1 MHEVERAV
9 REANIV
15 ENIVNFLR
23 GNVAANGSF
32 DQIADLS
39 GFLNARSTLRAN
51 MQNELP
57 VIAIG
62 EKVLAKPRHK
72 QKCREA
78 NQQESRNEYRP
89 PVDRGGEQ

>member
-9 REANIV
+9 REANVV

-39 GFLNARSTLRAN
+39 GLLNARSTLRAN

-57 VIAIG
+57 VVGIG

-78 NQQESRNEYRP
+78 NQQECRNEYRP
-89 PVDRGGEQ
+89 PVDCGGEQ